1 MLCDVYMDDIDRLR
15 DAVYHAEL
23 KDAEEVRSF
32 VRNLTKLVYDY
43 KMVGM
48 LYDFYTPG
56 VEYYKQNRITFSG
69 VEDLVNYVLE
79 FTVAF
84 PDLRADVE
92 HIIVKRV
99 NDEYYKVFRRLRY
112 KGTNTGCSRFGA
124 PTGKSLGDGCLNLSL
139 FHLKKIGGEWK
150 IDFEVNSDSEELIR
164 DTLTA

>member
-56 VEYYKQNRITFSG
+56 VEYYKQKRITFIREQTLD
-69 VEDLVNYVLE
+69 VADLERQLE
-79 FTVAF
+79 KALAMAV
-84 PDLRADVE
+84 
-92 HIIVKRV
+92 
-99 NDEYYKVFRRLRY
+99 
-112 KGTNTGCSRFGA
+112 
-124 PTGKSLGDGCLNLSL
+124 
-139 FHLKKIGGEWK
+139 
-150 IDFEVNSDSEELIR
+150 
-164 DTLTA
+164 